1 MAYMI
6 SLTVREAAFLGVTGC
21 ACLSISYVLAQVAQR
36 VDKIN
41 RSNTEAITNTSIEN
55 NEISIVNRI
64 TSNLSIYMK
73 RVAASISAITMLLLS
88 CLAFLLWCAGTAFI
102 TYAAVGP
109 LLV

>member
-1 MAYMI
+1 MAYMV
-6 SLTVREAAFLGVTGC
+6 SLTVRQAAFLGVTGC
-21 ACLSISYVLAQVAQR
+21 ACLSISYVLMQVVQR

-41 RSNTEAITNTSIEN
+41 RSNTDAITNTSIES

-64 TSNLSIYMK
+64 TTNLSIYMK
-73 RVAASISAITMLLLS
+73 RVAASVSVITMLLLS
-88 CLAFLLWCAGTAFI
+88 CLAFLLWCAGTVCI

>member
-1 MAYMI
+1 MI
-6 SLTVREAAFLGVTGC
+6 SLTVREAGFLGITGC
-21 ACLSISYVLAQVAQR
+21 ACVSIGYGLAQLVQR

-41 RSNTEAITNTSIEN
+41 RSKTEAITNTPITSIEN

-64 TSNLSIYMK
+64 IPNLSIYMK
-73 RVAASISAITMLLLS
+73 RVAASVSAITMFSLS
-88 CLAFLLWCAGTAFI
+88 CLAFLLWRAGTVCI